1 MDGRVTQDD
10 IDLLSRRIEQTIEI
24 IMEHLRDSE
33 DRLDSMERTIKELK
47 DAVPKDVT

>member
-24 IMEHLRDSE
+24 LMEHLRDSE
-33 DRLDSMERTIKELK
+33 DRIDSMERTIKELK
-47 DAVPKDVT
+47 DAVSKDVA